1 MTTPIMD
8 LTEMVQA
15 QAHPYVLFN
24 EAVRAL
30 EKLAGGAIRA
40 LVTDATVEHT
50 VDLTE
55 WGALIRMTSGSAND
69 VVIPTD
75 ATLGIAATDLFQ
87 VRVRMA
93 GAGVTTIAPESEVT
107 VNGTL
112 TLSADQTVLLVHIG
126 EDEWDLI
133 D

>member
-1 MTTPIMD
+1 MTTPIMG

-40 LVTDATVEHT
+40 LVTDATAAHT
-50 VDLTE
+50 LDLAE

-69 VVIPTD
+69 MVIPTD
-75 ATLGIAATDLFQ
+75 ATLGISATDLFQ

-93 GAGVTTIAPESEVT
+93 GAGVTTIAPAVGVT

-112 TLSADQTVLLVHIG
+112 TLSANQTVLLVHIG
-126 EDEWDLI
+126 ANTWDLI